1 MGQPGALTGSLEV
14 PVELGI
20 ELPGPVQESSYQT
33 HISAII
39 RFNLYA
45 HKDCPR
51 RHMKPPAFSGSL
63 EVNPFLTLA
72 PLLLLL
78 LLRPLRL
85 SPGLS
90 SSPSKDEIKPV
101 TLVTSSFGLGL

>member
-1 MGQPGALTGSLEV
+1 
-14 PVELGI
+14 
-20 ELPGPVQESSYQT
+20 
-33 HISAII
+33 
-39 RFNLYA
+39 
-45 HKDCPR
+45 
-51 RHMKPPAFSGSL
+51 MKPPAFSGSL

-72 PLLLLL
+72 PLLLFLLLFLLL